1 MNFGQKLMRTRK
13 KQGLSREEPGRR
25 PVSKWEAGASYPDF
39 ERLILPADFFSVSP
53 DEPAGDGHKPGGQP
67 AENIQLPAEICLKG
81 QRLLSQPFGFLSIF
95 GRTMPGLMAA
105 RAVPALVR
113 GI

>member
-1 MNFGQKLMRTRK
+1 M
-13 KQGLSREEPGRR
+13 
-25 PVSKWEAGASYPDF
+25 SKWEAGASCPDF
-39 ERLILPADFFSVSP
+39 ERLILPADFFDISL
-53 DEPAGDGHKPGGQP
+53 DALAGDGYKPGGQS

-81 QRLLSQPFGFLSIF
+81 KRLLSQPFGFLSIF

-105 RAVPALVR
+105 RAVPALVG